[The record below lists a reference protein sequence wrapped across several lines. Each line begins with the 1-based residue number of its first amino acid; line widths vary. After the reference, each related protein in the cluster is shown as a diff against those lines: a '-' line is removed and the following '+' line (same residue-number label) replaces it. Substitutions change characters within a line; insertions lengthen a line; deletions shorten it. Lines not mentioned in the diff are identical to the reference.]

1 MQSTKHFHFIAALI
15 AAIVVAAA
23 TLASCANPGTGP
35 DGGPYD
41 ETPPRIVSM
50 SPALGDSCTR
60 ARKVTI
66 NFDELIKVENAQEKI
81 IISPPQ
87 IEAPEIKTSGKR
99 ISVELLDSLKPNTT
113 YTIDFSDA
121 IVDSN
126 EGNPLGNFTY
136 FFSTGQTVDTMEVA
150 GYVLDASNL
159 EPIKGI
165 LVGLHSN
172 LADSA
177 FTALPFDRV
186 ARTDGYGHFS
196 IKGVARGKYRIYAL
210 KDMDNDFRYSRG
222 EMLAFNHQ
230 TIEPSCYADTRN
242 DTLWADTTHID
253 SIRHIPFTHFTPDD
267 VVLTAF
273 TETNTSRQLLKTQRE
288 PNYFRTFFTAR
299 SSHVPEV
306 KGLNFNEAHAYVEQR
321 SAGNDTITYWL
332 RDTALVNQDTLR
344 CLYTYEATDDSTGI
358 NSLRTDTLE
367 FIPRLTYAK
376 RQKLADEERAKFEKQ
391 RDKRHRRGDF
401 SQESMPATPLK
412 VTFNVPTGM
421 APDRNVTFA
430 LEEPPARLD
439 TAGFH
444 LFLKVDSTYHE
455 APFRLERD
463 SVAFLSWSLRAEWRP
478 GQEYL
483 VNVDSASVEGL
494 SGKVNAA
501 YDARLTIGKT
511 DSFGSLFLLI
521 PGADSTAIVQV
532 LQSADHIERQVP
544 VRNGRADIFYLKPGK
559 YYVRLF
565 NDHNGNGQWDTGCYA
580 EDRQAEEVYYFPQSF
595 TIRANWDI
603 EQTWHINEVPL
614 FQQKPRELVKQKGD
628 TKKTIQNRNA
638 QREREKRGN

>member
-1 MQSTKHFHFIAALI
+1 MQSIKHLI
-15 AAIVVAAA
+15 KASVGAAIVAV
-23 TLASCANPGTGP
+23 LALVSCANPGTGP

-41 ETPPRIVSM
+41 ETPPRIVGM
-50 SPALGDSCTR
+50 TPALGDSCTS

-66 NFDELIKVENAQEKI
+66 TFDELIKVENAQEKI
-81 IISPPQ
+81 IVSPPQ
-87 IEAPEIKTSGKR
+87 IESPEIKTSGKH
-99 ISVELLDSLKPNTT
+99 ISVELLDTLKPNTT

-136 FFSTGQTVDTMEVA
+136 FFSTGHTVDTMEVA
-150 GYVLDASNL
+150 GYVLSASDL
-159 EPIKGI
+159 EPVKGI

-186 ARTDGYGHFS
+186 ARTDGDGHFS

-210 KDMDNDFRYSRG
+210 KDMDNDFRYARG

-230 TIEPSCYADTRN
+230 TIEPSCFADTRQ
-242 DTLWADTTHID
+242 DTLWADTAHID
-253 SIRHIPFTHFTPDD
+253 SIRIIPFTHYTPDD

-273 TETNTSRQLLKTQRE
+273 TESNTTRQLLKTQRE
-288 PNYFRTFFTAR
+288 PNLFRTFFTAP
-299 SSHVPEV
+299 STHVPEV
-306 KGLNFNEAHAYVEQR
+306 KGLNFDATNAFVEQR
-321 SAGNDTITYWL
+321 SVGNDTITYWL

-358 NSLRTDTLE
+358 NALRTDTLE
-367 FIPRLTYAK
+367 FVPRLSYAK
-376 RQKLADEERAKFEKQ
+376 RQKLAAEELAKFEKQ
-391 RDKRHRRGDF
+391 RDKRHKRGDF
-401 SQESMPATPLK
+401 SQETPPATPLK
-412 VTFNVPTGM
+412 TTFSIPSGM
-421 APDRNVTFA
+421 APDQNVTLT

-439 TAGFH
+439 SSGFH
-444 LFLKVDSTYHE
+444 LFLKVDSTYRE
-455 APFRLERD
+455 APFRLDHD
-463 SVAFLSWSLRAEWRP
+463 SLAFLSWKLRAEWRP

-483 VNVDSASVEGL
+483 LNVDSACVEGL
-494 SGKVNAA
+494 SGKVNAS
-501 YDARLTIGKT
+501 YDARITIGKS

-521 PGADSTAIVQV
+521 PGADSTAVVQV
-532 LQSADHIERQVP
+532 MQSADRIERQVA
-544 VRNGRADIFYLKPGK
+544 VKNGRADIFYLKPGK
-559 YYVRLF
+559 YYIRLF

-580 EDRQAEEVYYFPQSF
+580 DDRQAEEVYYYPQSF

-603 EQTWHINEVPL
+603 EQTWRINELPL
-614 FQQKPRELVKQKGD
+614 YKQKPRELVKQKGE
-628 TKKTIQNRNA
+628 TKKTPQNRNA